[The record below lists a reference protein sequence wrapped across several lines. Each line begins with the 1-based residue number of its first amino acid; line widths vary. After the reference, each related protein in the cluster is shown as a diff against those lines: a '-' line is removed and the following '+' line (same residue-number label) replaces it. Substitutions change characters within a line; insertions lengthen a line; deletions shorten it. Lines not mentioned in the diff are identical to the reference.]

1 MLQYWSERICAAI
14 GDISTIQWAIYC
26 KIGAK
31 YSAHPKVYAI
41 CTVVATYT
49 MLLQFRIFRLQYSTE
64 RICAA
69 IGDIST
75 TQWALHLKF
84 GAKYSAHHPVYAMC
98 TVLPTYPIL
107 LHFRIFRTQYS
118 TERICAAIGYMP
130 TFLCAL
136 YCKFG
141 TKYSARPQVH
151 AMWTVFPDI
160 YNEFTAP
167 HIQASTFSWTYLRS
181 YWIYADIS
189 VRVELQIWCQIQRT
203 SSISFYVN
211 CGLGH
216 IQYLYSSAYSCFNIE
231 LNVSALLLEI
241 SRQFNEQ
248 YTARLVPNTGH
259 ILQFKLCVL
268 WSRHIQYYYSSAY
281 SGLNIQLNVSALLL
295 EISGQ
300 FSARYTAIMVPNTAH
315 VLRFTLCEL
324 WTRIYTIHLQ
334 LRTFRIQYSSER
346 ICAAIGNIST
356 IQCSLYCKFGAK
368 YSAHPPVYAM
378 WSVVPDIHNA
388 ATSPYIQASIYKWK
402 YLLWYWIYI
411 DNSMCVIWN
420 TWCQTQRTSSTL
432 RYLNCA
438 PGHIQCNYSSAYSGF
453 NIHLNLPAL
462 VLVICRHLDAPYTAI
477 LVAYI
482 AHNNQFAL
490 CELWSRPYAM

>member
-1 MLQYWSERICAAI
+1 
-14 GDISTIQWAIYC
+14 
-26 KIGAK
+26 
-31 YSAHPKVYAI
+31 
-41 CTVVATYT
+41 
-49 MLLQFRIFRLQYSTE
+49 
-64 RICAA
+64 
-69 IGDIST
+69 
-75 TQWALHLKF
+75 
-84 GAKYSAHHPVYAMC
+84 
-98 TVLPTYPIL
+98 
-107 LHFRIFRTQYS
+107 
-118 TERICAAIGYMP
+118 
-130 TFLCAL
+130 
-136 YCKFG
+136 
-141 TKYSARPQVH
+141 
-151 AMWTVFPDI
+151 
-160 YNEFTAP
+160 
-167 HIQASTFSWTYLRS
+167 
-181 YWIYADIS
+181 

-216 IQYLYSSAYSCFNIE
+216 IQYLYSSAHSCFNIE

-268 WSRHIQYYYSSAY
+268 WSRYIQYYYSSAY

-420 TWCQTQRTSSTL
+420 TWCQIQRTSSSL
-432 RYLNCA
+432 YSVVCG
-438 PGHIQCNYSSAYSGF
+438 PGHIECSYSFAYSGV
-453 NIHLNLPAL
+453 NNHLNASAL
-462 VLVICRHLDAPYTAI
+462 ILVIYR
-477 LVAYI
+477 
-482 AHNNQFAL
+482 QFNAL
-490 CELWSRPYAM
+490 CTANWLPNTAHILQFTLS